1 MIQQLKTTENYR
13 SFLDTDT
20 GDVIMQGNPDGSL
33 IGMATGEYPFFDAAR
48 LLRGHHQRAR

>member
-33 IGMATGEYPFFDAAR
+33 IGMATGEYIF
-48 LLRGHHQRAR
+48 